1 MSILHQYVVVT
12 GEFTFTCV
20 QKFRGPCKRSFLLN
34 LFFGKDH
41 QRRCRCSRGE
51 SRKKEVFFGKDHQ
64 RRCRCSRGESRK
76 KEEEEKLSVGAARAV
91 QRRADVVA
99 AAESCPKE
107 AHGEIGGSGER
118 CHISCGAAW
127 LLTACDFFIFTLS

>member
-34 LFFGKDH
+34 L
-41 QRRCRCSRGE
+41 
-51 SRKKEVFFGKDHQ
+51 FFGKDHQ

-127 LLTACDFFIFTLS
+127 LLTACDFFYIYFVMIFEK

>member
-51 SRKKEVFFGKDHQ
+51 SRKKE
-64 RRCRCSRGESRK
+64 
-76 KEEEEKLSVGAARAV
+76 EEETLSVGAARAV

-127 LLTACDFFIFTLS
+127 LLTACDFFYIYFVMIFEK